1 MRPLRKIV
9 LAAFLLLAGT
19 GLWAQTS
26 MREGMAALEEKFGV
40 HFVYDAS
47 LPLEKQGGRADAAT
61 LELALRQ
68 LFGGSDIGY
77 ELKGDH
83 VILRRIPRLTISG
96 LITDAATGE
105 TLIGA
110 AATSGKHG
118 AVSNN
123 FGFYSLT
130 IPGEKADVTFSY
142 VGYLPR
148 TISVRAGRDTTIH
161 VRLVPGASL
170 EEAIV
175 TAPREAGISST
186 RMGAIEVPVMAVK
199 SVPALFGE
207 ADILKTISS
216 CPVSRVV
223 RKASPACMCGA
234 AARTKTCSCWT
245 EFPCIMQSTCWAS
258 SPYSSR
264 RP

>member
-96 LITDAATGE
+96 LITDATTGE

-118 AVSNN
+118 VVSNN

-130 IPGEKADVTFSY
+130 IPGETADVTFSY

-161 VRLVPGASL
+161 VRL
-170 EEAIV
+170 
-175 TAPREAGISST
+175 
-186 RMGAIEVPVMAVK
+186 
-199 SVPALFGE
+199 
-207 ADILKTISS
+207 
-216 CPVSRVV
+216 
-223 RKASPACMCGA
+223 
-234 AARTKTCSCWT
+234 
-245 EFPCIMQSTCWAS
+245 AS
-258 SPYSSR
+258 SEQR
-264 RP
+264 ERT